1 MKNITISQKELFKS
15 FDIAK
20 ERIKSAGILLK
31 EGLYRDSISR
41 SYYALFEV
49 IRALLATKGVITKT
63 HSGLIRQFGQYY
75 IKTKIIPK
83 KYAAWLS
90 KLAEERQLADYERLI
105 EFNKA
110 KAEKALETAK
120 EFVELAKKIIS

>member
-1 MKNITISQKELFKS
+1 MREIKISQQELFKS
-15 FDIAK
+15 FDIAE

-41 SYYALFEV
+41 SYYALFEI

-63 HSGLIRQFGQYY
+63 HSGLIRQFGQYF

-90 KLAEERQLADYERLI
+90 ELAEERQLADYERLV
-105 EFNKA
+105 EFNKT
-110 KAEKALETAK
+110 KAEKAIIEAK
-120 EFVELAKKIIS
+120 EFIKLAKSIIK

>member
-1 MKNITISQKELFKS
+1 MKEIKISQQELFKS

-20 ERIKSAGILLK
+20 ERIKSAELLLK
-31 EGLYRDSISR
+31 ERLYRDSISR

-63 HSGLIRQFGQYY
+63 HSGLIKQFGQYY

-83 KYAAWLS
+83 KYAARLS
-90 KLAEERQLADYERLI
+90 ELAEERQLADYERLI
-105 EFNKA
+105 EFSKV
-110 KAEKALETAK
+110 KAEKALKEAK
-120 EFVELAKKIIS
+120 EFVKLAKRIIK